1 MSFCILNACKD
12 TVRDLACNCG
22 AVLLALMRRSGYE
35 KVAKRTVDPDAGCG
49 DGSDGVHRRS
59 KNGRMPRAYFLLD
72 NMRNN
77 IEIFIITSGEQEQD
91 FIQLMNVLFRDWWA
105 ANDEWDDV
113 TEAGSIESIRLR
125 NFLEL
130 LGRGSVFSVEET
142 DFENETGR

>member
-1 MSFCILNACKD
+1 M
-12 TVRDLACNCG
+12 
-22 AVLLALMRRSGYE
+22 RSG
-35 KVAKRTVDPDAGCG
+35 KRTVDPDAGCG

-59 KNGRMPRAYFLLD
+59 KDRQNARAYFLLD

-113 TEAGSIESIRLR
+113 TEAGSMESIRLR

-130 LGRGSVFSVEET
+130 LRRVEAY
-142 DFENETGR
+142 FP

>member
-1 MSFCILNACKD
+1 MRKWQKEQLI
-12 TVRDLACNCG
+12 
-22 AVLLALMRRSGYE
+22 LMR
-35 KVAKRTVDPDAGCG
+35 DAVTDLMVFIG
-49 DGSDGVHRRS
+49 DQ
-59 KNGRMPRAYFLLD
+59 KIGRMREPIFFWI

-113 TEAGSIESIRLR
+113 TEAGSMESIRLR

-130 LGRGSVFSVEET
+130 LRRVEAY
-142 DFENETGR
+142 FP